1 MALTRRER
9 GDAVVASPT
18 PGAKED
24 VVLGASA
31 GTKVKQLLGAGKAS
45 RPTGPSFFIL

>member
-1 MALTRRER
+1 MNAAGLTSPTLWAREVKKWLSRVER

-18 PGAKED
+18 PGALQG

-31 GTKVKQLLGAGKAS
+31 ETKVKQH
-45 RPTGPSFFIL
+45 